1 MSLLT
6 TIGIAIGLA
15 MDAFAVSIA
24 AGLAID
30 RLTHRHVFRA
40 AFHFGLFQFMMP
52 VAGWFAGRA
61 VADYVGAY
69 DHWVAFALLSFIGGK
84 MIWEARRPDRPRAP
98 ADPTR
103 GWSLVTLSVATSID
117 ALAVGLSM
125 ALLGVSIW
133 LPSAIIGLVA
143 AAMSLVGICLGSRLG
158 SGTRH
163 WAERIGGLVL
173 IGIGANIVVTHL
185 SGGG

>member
-30 RLTHRHVFRA
+30 RLTHRQVFRV

-52 VAGWFAGRA
+52 VAGWFAGRT
-61 VADYVGAY
+61 VAGYIVAY
-69 DHWVAFALLSFIGGK
+69 GHWVAFGLLGAIGGR
-84 MIWEARRPDRPRAP
+84 MIRQAGHAYRDSARK
-98 ADPTR
+98 DPTR
-103 GWSLVTLSVATSID
+103 GWSLVTLSVATSLD
-117 ALAVGLSM
+117 ALAVGVSL
-125 ALLGVSIW
+125 ALLGISIW

-143 AAMSLVGICLGSRLG
+143 AGMSLVGILLGSRLG
-158 SGTRH
+158 SRTRR

-173 IGIGANIVVTHL
+173 IGIGVHIVVAHL
-185 SGGG
+185 SGRG

>member
-1 MSLLT
+1 
-6 TIGIAIGLA
+6 

-52 VAGWFAGRA
+52 VAGWFAGQA
-61 VADYVGAY
+61 VAGYIVAY
-69 DHWVAFALLSFIGGK
+69 DHWVALALLSVIGGK
-84 MIWEARRPDRPRAP
+84 MIWEAGRPDRPRGP

-133 LPSAIIGLVA
+133 LPSVIIGLVA
-143 AAMSLVGICLGSRLG
+143 AGMSVIGICLGSRLG
-158 SGTRH
+158 GATRH

-173 IGIGANIVVTHL
+173 IGIGVHIVVAHV
-185 SGGG
+185 SGAG